1 MLKKQRNKFN
11 KEDYRQY
18 IYNQISWVEDAWG
31 TLNIIDKNIPTEIEY
46 ETDKLFW
53 TIVWMKDW
61 EDYNVFN
68 IYTLKNGN

>member
-18 IYNQISWVEDAWG
+18 IYNQISWVEDVWG